1 MRAGVMDIDIITDVN
16 ARQVAVNCKLVV
28 VLAQTAGYILPRTVM
43 WWYAPYIAGRMRFA
57 AQASRPAYSL

>member
-1 MRAGVMDIDIITDVN
+1 MIAQRVFLADT
-16 ARQVAVNCKLVV
+16 
-28 VLAQTAGYILPRTVM
+28 VL